1 LAQGRCLASR
11 GSVRHVRA
19 PLVKAQ
25 EVFANSDGLTSA
37 PGFVGIAVALVVV
50 LAVVVP
56 MRDRDLEA
64 HVMSEPSLP
73 VKLLEV
79 LDVTEHLYSLSEQK

>member
-1 LAQGRCLASR
+1 M
-11 GSVRHVRA
+11 
-19 PLVKAQ
+19 
-25 EVFANSDGLTSA
+25 
-37 PGFVGIAVALVVV
+37 VV

>member
-1 LAQGRCLASR
+1 M
-11 GSVRHVRA
+11 
-19 PLVKAQ
+19 
-25 EVFANSDGLTSA
+25 
-37 PGFVGIAVALVVV
+37 VV

-79 LDVTEHLYSLSEQK
+79 LDVTEHLYDPNKNRM